1 MFLSVCGN
9 SEANKSSVTFNG
21 GESCFLTLSLYRGF
35 LLPVRMKKC
44 REASGRRGW
53 RTALSLKSC
62 GCYIEREEALNAAAF
77 RYLYRLFSAKKGAS
91 VSVLFWKQSYV
102 PLRLTAGAGAF
113 CCYRWMPVD
122 DRMKNPGRLVESPL
136 FRTPQLF
143 RKADE
148 LRIQQ
153 VFPIFVPCFLIQ
165 REAVPVRQGRP
176 VSTSRKCAG
185 RRYEK
190 IRRRRLT

>member
-35 LLPVRMKKC
+35 LLPV
-44 REASGRRGW
+44 
-53 RTALSLKSC
+53 
-62 GCYIEREEALNAAAF
+62 
-77 RYLYRLFSAKKGAS
+77 
-91 VSVLFWKQSYV
+91 
-102 PLRLTAGAGAF
+102 
-113 CCYRWMPVD
+113 
-122 DRMKNPGRLVESPL
+122 RMKNPGRLVESPL

-176 VSTSRKCAG
+176 VSTSRKCAD